1 MSPLV
6 EVKSLHRYH
15 QSGSMQIKAVDDISC
30 QIFEGE
36 ILSIVGSSGSGK
48 STFLS
53 LLAGL
58 DHPSS
63 GEIWIKG
70 QALHQMS
77 EEEKTLF
84 RRNNLGFIF
93 QSFQLFPQYTAL
105 ENVLFV
111 LELQDKQRLTEARED
126 AIQLLSKLG
135 LGARLDHRPEQLSG
149 GEQQR
154 VAIARAFA
162 AKPKL
167 LLADEPTGNLDQDT
181 GEQITASLLEL
192 QRLYGTT
199 IIIVTHD
206 ITLAQKADR
215 ILQMKRGK
223 LSVWNEQ

>member
-6 EVKSLHRYH
+6 EVKSLRRHH
-15 QSGSMQIKAVDDISC
+15 QSGSQLIKAVDDINC
-30 QIFEGE
+30 QVFEGE
-36 ILSIVGSSGSGK
+36 VLSIVGASGSGK

-58 DHPSS
+58 DQPNS
-63 GEIWIKG
+63 GEIWITK

-105 ENVLFV
+105 ENVLFA
-111 LELQDKQRLTEARED
+111 LELQNKQSLSESKAEAS
-126 AIQLLSKLG
+126 QLLADIG
-135 LGARLDHRPEQLSG
+135 LGERLHHRPEQLSG

-181 GEQITASLLEL
+181 GDQITEALLAL
-192 QRLYGTT
+192 QKQYNTT
-199 IIIVTHD
+199 IILVTHD
-206 ITLAQKADR
+206 INLAQKADR
-215 ILQMKRGK
+215 VLQMQRGK
-223 LSVWNEQ
+223 LSPWTSQ

>member
-15 QSGSMQIKAVDDISC
+15 QSGTEQIKAVDDVSC
-30 QIFEGE
+30 QVFAGE

-58 DHPSS
+58 DQPDS
-63 GEIWIKG
+63 GEIWIEN

-111 LELQDKQRLTEARED
+111 LELQNKKDLQMEREEAIR
-126 AIQLLSKLG
+126 LLSMVG
-135 LGARLDHRPEQLSG
+135 LGERLHHRPEQLSG

-162 AKPKL
+162 ARPKL

-181 GEQITASLLEL
+181 GDQITQALFAL
-192 QRLYGTT
+192 QKQSNTT
-199 IIIVTHD
+199 IILVTHD
-206 ITLAQKADR
+206 TQLAQKADR
-215 ILQMKRGK
+215 ILQMQRGK
-223 LSVWNEQ
+223 LTPWEAS